1 MVVERNSATGDRVER
16 RQSIIA
22 PCEQPVASL
31 VTDHKDD
38 VVERLIAGGRISRSI
53 VLRSREA
60 TRENHHQARGCDQS
74 QRLEAKSLTHVIVVV
89 PVLLSRHR
97 FRFSSVKEETA
108 DDKTNKSGHFVT
120 LGR

>member
-38 VVERLIAGGRISRSI
+38 VVERPIAGGRTSRSI

-60 TRENHHQARGCDQS
+60 TRENHHQACGCDQS
-74 QRLEAKSLTHVIVVV
+74 QRLEAKSLNHVIHFPQSTVERRRRA
-89 PVLLSRHR
+89 PSRHPSAR
-97 FRFSSVKEETA
+97 GILA
-108 DDKTNKSGHFVT
+108 GQNQ
-120 LGR
+120 

>member
-38 VVERLIAGGRISRSI
+38 VVERLIAGR
-53 VLRSREA
+53 
-60 TRENHHQARGCDQS
+60 TDFPFD
-74 QRLEAKSLTHVIVVV
+74 RLAL
-89 PVLLSRHR
+89 
-97 FRFSSVKEETA
+97 A
-108 DDKTNKSGHFVT
+108 
-120 LGR
+120 

>member
-38 VVERLIAGGRISRSI
+38 VVERPIAGR
-53 VLRSREA
+53 
-60 TRENHHQARGCDQS
+60 TDFPFD
-74 QRLEAKSLTHVIVVV
+74 RLAL
-89 PVLLSRHR
+89 
-97 FRFSSVKEETA
+97 A
-108 DDKTNKSGHFVT
+108 
-120 LGR
+120 